1 MADPRFYTA
10 AGPFTLNELAAVS
23 GASIGEGANSEAR
36 FIDVQPLFL
45 AGPDHVSFLD
55 NQRYVESFTK
65 SGAGA
70 CLVHPD
76 HASKAP
82 KDMALLLT
90 EEPYHAYARV
100 AGSFYP
106 PAALVDF
113 AERSSPIDET
123 AKLGEG
129 TTVAPGVVIGPG
141 AEIGRNCHIGANATI
156 GHGVVIGNDCVIGAN
171 ASLAYCLI
179 GHRVTILAG
188 ARVGEDGYGFAPGS
202 KEHLRVPQLGRV
214 LIGDDVDIGA
224 NTTIDRG
231 SNPDTVIGEETK
243 IDNLVQIAH
252 NVKLGKNCLVVSQ
265 VGISGSTEIGDF
277 VMLGGQAGLAGHLK
291 IGDGARISAKAGVI
305 GDIEAGATVGGYP
318 ALPMREW
325 LRGVAVMRKMGNKVK
340 KT

>member
-23 GASIGEGANSEAR
+23 GASIADGANSDAR
-36 FIDVQPLFL
+36 LVDVQPLFS
-45 AGPDHVSFLD
+45 AGPDHISFLD
-55 NQRYVESFTK
+55 NPRYIESFTK
-65 SGAGA
+65 SSAGA

-76 HASKAP
+76 NAPKAP
-82 KDMALLLT
+82 RDMALLLT

-106 PAALVDF
+106 PAAF
-113 AERSSPIDET
+113 GNYAEQSSPIDET

-129 TTVAPGVVIGPG
+129 TILAPGVVIGPG
-141 AEIGRNCHIGANATI
+141 AEIGRDCRIGANATI
-156 GHGVVIGNDCVIGAN
+156 GHGVVIGDGCLIGAN

-179 GHRVTILAG
+179 GHRVAILAG
-188 ARVGEDGYGFAPGS
+188 ARIGEDGYGFAPGS

-231 SNPDTVIGEETK
+231 SGPDTVIGEGTK

-277 VMLGGQAGLAGHLK
+277 VMLGGKAGLGGHLN
-291 IGDGARISAKAGVI
+291 IGDGAQIAAKSGVMR
-305 GDIEAGATVGGYP
+305 DIEAGATVGGYP

-325 LRGVAVMRKMGNKVK
+325 LRGVAVVRKMANKAK